1 MPRRVADLRS
11 RLPLHLPAG
20 MVALIVALGMLRVLT
35 QHWRQGALLIGGALL
50 VAAVFRAVIPD
61 DRIGLL
67 AVRSRPVDVLCYSV
81 LATLMIVV
89 AVLISKP
96 TLT

>member
-1 MPRRVADLRS
+1 MSRRLPDLRS
-11 RLPLHLPAG
+11 RLPLHLPVG
-20 MVALIVALGMLRVLT
+20 LVALIVALGMLRVLT
-35 QHWRQGALLIGGALL
+35 QHWRQGAVLIGGALL

-61 DRIGLL
+61 DRVGLL
-67 AVRSRPVDVLCYSV
+67 AVRSRPVDVLCYCV

>member
-1 MPRRVADLRS
+1 MSPRSPDLRS
-11 RLPLHLPAG
+11 RLPLHLPIG
-20 MVALIVALGMLRVLT
+20 MVAVIVVVGMVRVLT

-67 AVRSRPVDVLCYSV
+67 AVRGRSVDVLCYSV
-81 LATLMIVV
+81 LAALMIVV
-89 AVLISKP
+89 AMLISKP
-96 TLT
+96 TLV

>member
-1 MPRRVADLRS
+1 MSRRVPDLRS
-11 RLPLHLPAG
+11 RLPLHLPVG

-35 QHWRQGALLIGGALL
+35 QHWRQGAVLIGGALL
-50 VAAVFRAVIPD
+50 VAAVFRAVLPD
-61 DRIGLL
+61 DRVGLL
-67 AVRSRPVDVLCYSV
+67 AVRGRPVDVLCYCV